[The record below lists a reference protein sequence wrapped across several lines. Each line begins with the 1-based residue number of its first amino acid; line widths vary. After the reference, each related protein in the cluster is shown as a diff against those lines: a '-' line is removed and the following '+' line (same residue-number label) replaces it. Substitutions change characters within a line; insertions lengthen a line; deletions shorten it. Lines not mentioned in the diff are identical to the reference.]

1 MVRFAACC
9 KPAVGDR
16 IVGYVSRGRGIIVHR
31 ASCKNLPGI
40 SEFQE
45 RRVDVTWETA
55 PNLTR
60 RYLVTARRTFDL
72 FSEIENA
79 VRKHGGRLLEGKLEE
94 NHDGLS
100 GHFSMAYNSADD
112 ARIVERNLRNVPS
125 IHRLKRIQ

>member
-1 MVRFAACC
+1 
-9 KPAVGDR
+9 
-16 IVGYVSRGRGIIVHR
+16 
-31 ASCKNLPGI
+31 
-40 SEFQE
+40 
-45 RRVDVTWETA
+45 VDVTWETA

-94 NHDGLS
+94 NQDGLS

-125 IHRLKRIQ
+125 IHKIKRI